1 MTAGLQEMRDQRWS
15 RALLEAVGR
24 EIRMAQRGLRKS
36 PTYAAACIGSLGLSI
51 GATVAVFA
59 IVELFLLRPP
69 PWRRPDEVFLL
80 RRVDGRTGISQST
93 WSQRRFTDVQLVT
106 QGSIPA
112 VANFAS
118 RAVTL
123 AAPAG
128 DSGVRAEAEF
138 VSASYFRLVGTAP
151 ARGVTFAEQAESPDP
166 ATAIMS
172 SRLATRLFGGEAL
185 GRTLRANGV
194 SLTIIGVMPAGFV
207 GLSGRGDIFI
217 PVEGAPAVWAQPGAL
232 TDLSWV
238 YAIALR
244 VPRERTAGERQGI
257 TDRLS
262 RVLSPGGA
270 AVAAGPGPATASAS
284 VTRLVLTSAADAL
297 VEPGTR
303 NLLWVLLGAAAC
315 VLGLASANVASLS
328 AARFSARAAE
338 MSVRAALGASA
349 FRLMLSVLAEACLVG
364 GLGGA
369 LGLLLSSWAGHAMW
383 ALRPA
388 MANAVAQHVGD
399 TAPSV
404 LTVRTVGFTAATTAV
419 AVVVIGLWPVLE
431 IRRRARGPS
440 ATFTEAARG
449 SSTGGPGMRRLRE
462 SLAAVQ
468 FGLAIIVTIAALE
481 FVGSFRSLARLD
493 YGVSSTGVV
502 TLRLDLPR
510 GRYDAPTANALYQ
523 SLVDYVSRIPGVQA
537 AAVANGAPLDA
548 NVSVTAAT
556 VDQSLPDGSGGRGT
570 ELEYHV
576 VGAGYFRSVGART
589 SPDLA
594 GRGDAGAPTVPV
606 VVSRSAARQFWPG
619 RNPVGLS
626 IHEMLLPELARRWA
640 RGEIMGIAPDIQYG
654 TVGAPPRPAVYVS
667 LADDPPSRAVLI
679 VRASV
684 DAEALLPQVRAVL
697 RALDPQLVF
706 YAPKTLEAREREI
719 SSATRF
725 ASVVLGTYASVA
737 LAIAIVGVYSVLAF
751 SVTQRR
757 KEIGIRVALGAT
769 PTAVL
774 WTVMSGGTRA
784 ISVGVVLGLVA
795 SSAFGRVL
803 RSQLLAIH
811 TNDPGLYGAV
821 LAGFLVAGV
830 LACLLPALR
839 ALKVDTALLLR
850 SE

>member
-1 MTAGLQEMRDQRWS
+1 MRDQRWS
-15 RALLEAVGR
+15 GALVEAVGR
-24 EIRMAQRGLRKS
+24 ELRMAQRGLRKS
-36 PTYAAACIGSLGLSI
+36 PTYAATCIGSLGLSI

-80 RRVDGRTGISQST
+80 RRVEGRTGSSQST

-106 QGSIPA
+106 HGSLPA

-151 ARGVTFAEQAESPDP
+151 ARGVTFAELAESPDP
-166 ATAIMS
+166 ATAIIS
-172 SRLATRLFGGEAL
+172 SRLAARLFGGEAL

-194 SLTIIGVMPAGFV
+194 SLTIIGVMPVGFV

-232 TDLSWV
+232 SDLSWV

-244 VPRERTAGERQGI
+244 VPRERTAGERRGI
-257 TDRLS
+257 IDRLS

-270 AVAAGPGPATASAS
+270 AVAAGPGQATTSGS
-284 VTRLVLTSAADAL
+284 VTRLVLASAADAL
-297 VEPGTR
+297 VEPAMR
-303 NLLWVLLGAAAC
+303 NLLWLLLGAATC
-315 VLGLASANVASLS
+315 VLALASANVASLS
-328 AARFSARAAE
+328 AARLSARAVE

-349 FRLMLSVLAEACLVG
+349 SRLTLSVLAEACLVG

-369 LGLLLSSWAGHAMW
+369 LGLLLSSWAGHALW

-399 TAPSV
+399 AAPSV

-419 AVVVIGLWPVLE
+419 AMVLISLWPLLE
-431 IRRRARGPS
+431 IRRRARSPS
-440 ATFTEAARG
+440 ATFAEAARG
-449 SSTGGPGMRRLRE
+449 SSTGGPGMMRLRE

-468 FGLAIIVTIAALE
+468 FGLAMLVTIAALE
-481 FVGSFRSLARLD
+481 FVGSFRSLARFD
-493 YGVSSTGVV
+493 YGVSGTGVV

-523 SLVDYVSRIPGVQA
+523 SLVDYVGRIPGVQS

-548 NVSVTAAT
+548 HISVTAAT

-576 VGAGYFRSVGART
+576 VGAGYFQSVGARA

-606 VVSRSAARQFWPG
+606 VVSRSAARRFWPG

-626 IHEMLLPELARRWA
+626 IHEMLLPELAGRWT
-640 RGEIMGIAPDIQYG
+640 RGEIIGIAPDIQYG
-654 TVGAPPRPAVYVS
+654 TIGAPPRPAVYVS

-684 DAEALLPQVRAVL
+684 DAEVLLPQVRAVL

-725 ASVVLGTYASVA
+725 ASVVLSTYASVA
-737 LAIAIVGVYSVLAF
+737 LAIAIVGAYSVLAF
-751 SVTQRR
+751 GVTQRR
-757 KEIGIRVALGAT
+757 REIGIRMALGAT

-774 WTVMSGGTRA
+774 WNVMSGGTRA
-784 ISVGVVLGLVA
+784 ISVGLVLGLVA

-803 RSQLLAIH
+803 RSQMLGIR
-811 TNDPGLYGAV
+811 TNDPALYGAV
-821 LAGFLVAGV
+821 FAGFFLAGV

-839 ALKVDTALLLR
+839 ALKVDTASLLR